1 MHQAILRGDKEMLIQ
16 CDIDSNTINEYVD
29 EENTLL
35 MKAVMEK
42 SEELVKILLEKRAD
56 PNVCSKNGKSPLM
69 VAAEM
74 VKTWKF
80 APRLK
85 IY

>member
-1 MHQAILRGDKEMLIQ
+1 
-16 CDIDSNTINEYVD
+16 
-29 EENTLL
+29 

-74 VKTWKF
+74 VKT
-80 APRLK
+80 
-85 IY
+85 